1 MEAKHGAAYNKA
13 YAGQKYVRGKKKGK
27 LKYKTR
33 GPDQQA
39 KYLTKPY
46 QEMQNSGETRNTI
59 VKAIKGGA
67 SLINALLTAGR
78 RVQRESQKIV
88 PVDLTNLKGSAYT
101 EKE

>member
-1 MEAKHGAAYNKA
+1 
-13 YAGQKYVRGKKKGK
+13 
-27 LKYKTR
+27 
-33 GPDQQA
+33 
-39 KYLTKPY
+39 
-46 QEMQNSGETRNTI
+46 MQNSGETRNTI